1 MTINFLENGKV
12 LYIYRFD
19 GNWEL
24 LVELLQYMKEKDLS
38 LWITTD
44 QDDSDDTQ
52 EHEYL
57 IKDICLS
64 LEKYGT
70 SAKDG
75 EISIDVEV
83 NNLGW

>member
-1 MTINFLENGKV
+1 MTINFLENGK
-12 LYIYRFD
+12 LLCIYRFD

-24 LVELLQYMKEKDLS
+24 LVELLQYMKKKDLS
-38 LWITTD
+38 LWITKD
-44 QDDSDDTQ
+44 QDDSDGAS

-57 IKDICLS
+57 IRYVCLS

-70 SAKDG
+70 AAKDG
-75 EISIDVEV
+75 EISIDVEL